1 MNISMWRSS
10 FEKSLTVFF
19 VGKIGKEMIRTDK
32 IFWYL
37 CRNRRISLRLE
48 KAGGFEC
55 VGYCEI
61 DRYAKKKH
69 MKQCMIQET
78 RCITMMQE
86 RSTLTNFPISTMGK
100 NYYRRQWIRT
110 RYQLQEI
117 QAGREYFGRDR
128 KTEYRCWY
136 FRFQGFFR
144 LLFVF
149 KQVWRSVFWRNI
161 G

>member
-1 MNISMWRSS
+1 MDDIGTVHCVFDNGRTLGVIPGVDDFHIVSEDSEPTEDEEMNISMWRSS
-10 FEKSLTVFF
+10 FEKKLDCFLLEKSGRRWF
-19 VGKIGKEMIRTDK
+19 VLIKSFNIFAGIGGFRSE
-32 IFWYL
+32 
-37 CRNRRISLRLE
+37 LE

-61 DRYAKKKH
+61 DR
-69 MKQCMIQET
+69 
-78 RCITMMQE
+78 
-86 RSTLTNFPISTMGK
+86 
-100 NYYRRQWIRT
+100 RQGIRT

-117 QAGREYFGRDR
+117 QAGREYFGRGR